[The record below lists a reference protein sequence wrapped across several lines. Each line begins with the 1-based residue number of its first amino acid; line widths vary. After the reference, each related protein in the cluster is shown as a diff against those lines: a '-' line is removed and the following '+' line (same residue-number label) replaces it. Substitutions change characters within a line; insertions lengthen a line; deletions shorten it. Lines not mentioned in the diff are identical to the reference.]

1 MPDGVGLHYPLLI
14 MNRSHHTIQRAVT
27 TILVL
32 LAFVGAQ
39 LVPATGMARKPR
51 KRGFLELFSTTVGAE
66 LRINGALK
74 GIVPLEGRVLLTP
87 GKHEVEVRLRGYLT
101 HQETIR
107 IRNGRTTELEVDLI
121 AVDGIVSITTP
132 GLIDATIRV
141 DGEII
146 GSTPFDGAIPAGD
159 HTLEISRDGYA
170 SEVREMRFQAGR
182 EYEID
187 VKLDA
192 VPAPQVVGAI
202 WVDPLPTLAPQ
213 LLPREGEFSPF
224 YESWW
229 FWTLTGVALT
239 GAAATGVVFAVGM
252 EREVAAPFDHRVVLR

>member
-1 MPDGVGLHYPLLI
+1 M
-14 MNRSHHTIQRAVT
+14 HHSQQSFQRVVT

-39 LVPATGMARKPR
+39 LLPATAMARKPR

-74 GIVPLEGRVLLTP
+74 GIVPLEGRVLLKP

-121 AVDGIVSITTP
+121 AVDGIVTITTP

-159 HTLEISRDGYA
+159 HALEISREGYS
-170 SEVREMRFQAGR
+170 SEVRELRVQAGK
-182 EYEID
+182 EYQID
-187 VKLDA
+187 VPLNA
-192 VPAPQVVGAI
+192 VPAPRAVSAI
-202 WVDPLPTLAPQ
+202 PVEAPPMLAPQ
-213 LLPREGEFSPF
+213 TALGDGDSSPF

-239 GAAATGVVFAVGM
+239 GAAATGVVLGVGL